1 MDFDYAF
8 LHCKLYLH
16 AHTCF
21 AGGNL
26 LHKNILNGMLVFK
39 DLTMIQDLQTGGN
52 TSMYDDCKL
61 PDGRNNYPYCTSGA
75 IPWTWAEI

>member
-26 LHKNILNGMLVFK
+26 LPMNMLIRMLVLK
-39 DLTMIQDLQTGGN
+39 NLTKIQDLQIG
-52 TSMYDDCKL
+52 
-61 PDGRNNYPYCTSGA
+61 
-75 IPWTWAEI
+75 